1 MTCARSFT
9 RYFFLNKLTRFTLC
23 TYSSFFIILRPCIKK
38 FFCFP
43 WVAGFKGSRKKELS
57 SNSPFRLWSPHP
69 FLPVYASI
77 SRHFVVLWPWSR
89 FSMTK
94 REIKMHIYAE
104 LGGKREFVQCDQVF
118 PLLSLTVYYFYSKV
132 ISFAPAFYITIV
144 LDSFYLL
151 VFFVLRNSLLESD
164 VSRLPISLILQA
176 TKKPQLRRD
185 V

>member
-23 TYSSFFIILRPCIKK
+23 TYSSFFIILRPWIKK

-89 FSMTK
+89 FSWRIERLRFTLMPN
-94 REIKMHIYAE
+94 
-104 LGGKREFVQCDQVF
+104 GKPEFVQRDQVF

-132 ISFAPAFYITIV
+132 SSFAPAFYITIV

>member
-23 TYSSFFIILRPCIKK
+23 TYSSFFIILRPWIKK

-69 FLPVYASI
+69 FLPVYACI

-89 FSMTK
+89 FSWRIERLRFTFTPN
-94 REIKMHIYAE
+94 
-104 LGGKREFVQCDQVF
+104 GKREFVQRDQVF
-118 PLLSLTVYYFYSKV
+118 PLIVVKCLLLLLKKWVHASFIHKNCSGQLLSAYFLFWEILYLNLTFPVCLKR
-132 ISFAPAFYITIV
+132 
-144 LDSFYLL
+144 DS
-151 VFFVLRNSLLESD
+151 
-164 VSRLPISLILQA
+164 
-176 TKKPQLRRD
+176 
-185 V
+185 

>member
-9 RYFFLNKLTRFTLC
+9 RYFFLNNLTRFTLC

-43 WVAGFKGSRKKELS
+43 WVAGFKGSKKKELS
-57 SNSPFRLWSPHP
+57 CNSPFRLWSPHP

-89 FSMTK
+89 FSWRIERLRFT
-94 REIKMHIYAE
+94 
-104 LGGKREFVQCDQVF
+104 LTPNGKREFVQRDQVF

-132 ISFAPAFYITIV
+132 SSFAPVLYITIV
-144 LDSFYLL
+144 
-151 VFFVLRNSLLESD
+151 FFICLFSILRNSLLESD
-164 VSRLPISLILQA
+164 VSRLP
-176 TKKPQLRRD
+176 KRD
-185 V
+185 S